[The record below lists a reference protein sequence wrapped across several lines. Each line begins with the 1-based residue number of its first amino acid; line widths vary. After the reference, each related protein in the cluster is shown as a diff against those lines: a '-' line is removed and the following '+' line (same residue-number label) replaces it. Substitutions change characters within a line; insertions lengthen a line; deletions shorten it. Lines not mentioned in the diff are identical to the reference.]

1 MLNQVVLQHFYRHGQ
16 LEIAETLARE
26 ANLNECLKDSKQ
38 PFQELNSI
46 LESLQRRDLGPALNW
61 AERNRLELNRSEHYR
76 LFLLLPFTFY
86 SIYFSQSC
94 LE

>member
-76 LFLLLPFTFY
+76 RFFFRFALTL
-86 SIYFSQSC
+86 SC
-94 LE
+94 LGMN